1 MENMN
6 KRAAIIPISMI
17 PNFCSSEARFELL
30 ANQFYNLANLFSKTK
45 QINKSID
52 CYCDAFLLRN
62 LSIEESD
69 KEFIDF
75 FRVQFI
81 IYQLGKK
88 HLDVALS
95 EGDMIFDLIKSEW
108 DTIKKEI
115 ENSPFRIEESCLLN
129 WFKSIK
135 IDFPWGV
142 EEYEAFEL
150 F

>member
-1 MENMN
+1 MEVMS
-6 KRAAIIPISMI
+6 KRTAIVPISTI
-17 PNFCSSEARFELL
+17 PNFCSINSRFELL
-30 ANQFYNLANLFSKTK
+30 ANQFYKLAQVFSESKQLKKTL
-45 QINKSID
+45 D

-75 FRVQFI
+75 FRVQFT

-88 HLDVALS
+88 NNLVDLS

-108 DTIKKEI
+108 DKIKERI
-115 ENSPFRIEESCLLN
+115 ESSPFRIDESCLFN
-129 WFKSIK
+129 WYKTIK
-135 IDFPWGV
+135 IDFPWIF
-142 EEYEAFEL
+142 EEFEDV